1 MMVRAAY
8 ATRFLAL
15 ILGCT
20 IFGVAQDSKSESS
33 DGPSPEC
40 SGMYSF
46 LKEGEYV
53 QITVE
58 EHGQVTGF
66 ISRYGDGDNGKD
78 AFLDQFFKSARLDG
92 NKLTFTTQTVH
103 GIRFD
108 FKGTVERGAAKNPG
122 DEGYY
127 LLKGALIEN
136 STDANKKTSIR
147 SQNVVLSMF
156 PQEAAAGQAGTQRS
170 PKN

>member
-1 MMVRAAY
+1 MEKKSMMPPRYAILAVKILSLSLIVSSLAA
-8 ATRFLAL
+8 
-15 ILGCT
+15 
-20 IFGVAQDSKSESS
+20 AQESS
-33 DGPSPEC
+33 QEC

-46 LKEGEYV
+46 LKEGEFV

-103 GIRFD
+103 GIWFD
-108 FKGTVERGAAKNPG
+108 FKGTVERGAGKNPG